1 MEDMKTLDD
10 TLAAITAGACA
21 AIDWADHASV
31 CVTYQSGLDSL
42 GATDPLVQKA
52 DAAQDELQEGPTITV
67 APGTPLVHSDDAA
80 SDPRW
85 PRYAR
90 VAAELGIRAQTGVL
104 VAVGADHGAVL
115 NLYSRSQHP
124 LNEAAAEVARIF
136 ADQAATAIDCAYR
149 VETLTGALDS
159 RQEISLAIG
168 IVMERFGLNETRAF
182 DYLVRVSQTS
192 QVKLRLIAQELVAG
206 ANAKGV
212 IA

>member
-1 MEDMKTLDD
+1 MKTLDD

-21 AIDWADHASV
+21 GIDWADHASI
-31 CVTYQSGLDSL
+31 CVTYQSGLHSL

-52 DAAQDELQEGPTITV
+52 DAAQSELQEGPTVTV
-67 APGTPLVHSDDAA
+67 APGTPIVHSDDVTC
-80 SDPRW
+80 DPRW
-85 PRYAR
+85 PRYGR
-90 VAAELGIRAQTGVL
+90 LAAELGIRAQTGVIIP
-104 VAVGADHGAVL
+104 GGGDRGAVL
-115 NLYSRSQHP
+115 NLYSRSEHR
-124 LNEAAAEVARIF
+124 LSERAAEVVRIF
-136 ADQAATAIDCAYR
+136 AEQAATAIECISR

-206 ANAKGV
+206 ANADDNV
-212 IA
+212 P

>member
-1 MEDMKTLDD
+1 MKTLDD
-10 TLAAITAGACA
+10 TLAAVTAGARA
-21 AIDWADHASV
+21 AIDWADNASV
-31 CVTYQSGLDSL
+31 CVTYESGLESL

-52 DAAQDELQEGPTITV
+52 DAAQDELQEGPTVTV
-67 APGTPLVHSDDAA
+67 APGIPLVHSDDVA

-104 VAVGADHGAVL
+104 VSVGARHGAVL
-115 NLYSRSQHP
+115 NLYSRSEHR
-124 LNEAAAEVARIF
+124 LSEAAAEVARIF

-168 IVMERFGLNETRAF
+168 IVMERFGLSETRAF

-192 QVKLRLIAQELVAG
+192 QVKLRLIAQELVDG
-206 ANAKGV
+206 ANADH
-212 IA
+212 ALA